1 MKKVTIIDYGNG
13 NANSIKTALAELGV
27 TAVYSSKAIDVANA
41 DCIIMPGIGHHG
53 AAMAALRER
62 CLFESLEE
70 ATMIHR
76 KPILGICLGM
86 QLMTEFSE
94 EGQSPG
100 LGWVQAKV
108 RKMRPADRIQ
118 FKIPHI
124 GWNTVTGESSSLLLR
139 GIKTND
145 EPFYFCHAFAADAVA
160 GVSSTAMVQYDRS
173 YVALFEAD
181 NIFGVQ
187 FHPEKSQ
194 ECGLMLMQNFM
205 SFVG

>member
-13 NANSIKTALAELGV
+13 NANSIKIALAELGA

-53 AAMAALRER
+53 AAMAALREK
-62 CLFESLEE
+62 CLIESLEE
-70 ATMIHR
+70 AAMIHR

-94 EGQSPG
+94 EGHSQG

-108 RKMRPADRIQ
+108 QKMIPVDRIQ

-124 GWNTVTGESSSLLLR
+124 GWNTVIGESSSLLLR
-139 GIKTND
+139 DIKTKD
-145 EPFYFCHAFAADAVA
+145 EPFYFCHAFATDAVA
-160 GVSSTAMVQYDRS
+160 GVPVTALVQYDRP

-194 ECGLMLMQNFM
+194 ECGLMLMQNFL

>member
-13 NANSIKTALAELGV
+13 NANSIKIALAELG
-27 TAVYSSKAIDVANA
+27 AASVYSSKAIDVANA
-41 DCIIMPGIGHHG
+41 DCIIMPGIGHLG
-53 AAMAALRER
+53 AAMTALRDR
-62 CLFESLEE
+62 CLIESLEE
-70 ATMIHR
+70 AVMIHR

-86 QLMTEFSE
+86 QLMTKFSE

-124 GWNTVTGESSSLLLR
+124 GWNTVKGESTSLLLK
-139 GIKTND
+139 GIKTED
-145 EPFYFCHAFAADAVA
+145 EPFYFCHAFATEAVA
-160 GVSSTAMVQYDRS
+160 GVAVTATVQYDRP
-173 YVALFEAD
+173 YVAMFEAD

-194 ECGLMLMQNFM
+194 ECGLMLMQNFI
-205 SFVG
+205 SFAG